1 MDRRVTPPKQVTS
14 ATRGPPPSCKQ
25 ALRKPFIL
33 RVQNVQYCGSLK
45 KKVTEF
51 PREGYRVFKSI
62 LISIYYLKILVIFDL
77 IFNLS
82 WIYSLSQQK
91 PCTFL
96 VQRHLFFLSII
107 SMFYLD
113 GIIASNERYSRLYE
127 LLFLN

>member
-1 MDRRVTPPKQVTS
+1 MDRRVTPPKWVTS
-14 ATRGPPPSCKQ
+14 LTWGPPPSCKQ

-33 RVQNVQYCGSLK
+33 RAQNLQYCDSLK
-45 KKVTEF
+45 KGTEL
-51 PREGYRVFKSI
+51 PREGYRVFKLI

-107 SMFYLD
+107 SMFHID